1 MSSGQTSAFVNEKV
15 SPSRLIDIA
24 FVQNRRATP
33 LNPWPWSDCLHGFAL
48 DWVSPLTA
56 LNVTFIYLCFGV
68 GTLGSLFTAIE
79 LTLWWKM
86 VSPWQR
92 CLPSVPPQLLQCYV
106 LTFPGKK
113 SLRDILDSRAVDP
126 HKCLPSQPTPDAI
139 ANMIHAVAVALSS
152 AALPSAAAMQAAALP
167 SAAAI
172 RVGDIVIGRA
182 TQYKEKFNA
191 VKGKVIAIQAQHYEV
206 HIICWR
212 DQHNANFINTSTT

>member
-1 MSSGQTSAFVNEKV
+1 MAK
-15 SPSRLIDIA
+15 
-24 FVQNRRATP
+24 
-33 LNPWPWSDCLHGFAL
+33 
-48 DWVSPLTA
+48 
-56 LNVTFIYLCFGV
+56 
-68 GTLGSLFTAIE
+68 
-79 LTLWWKM
+79 
-86 VSPWQR
+86 
-92 CLPSVPPQLLQCYV
+92 VPPFSTATVAAMLCV
-106 LTFPGKK
+106 DFPREEVFEGHLGFQGRGP
-113 SLRDILDSRAVDP
+113 S
-126 HKCLPSQPTPDAI
+126 HCLPSQPTPDAI